1 MNKFQN
7 WQYIFITS
15 FRRMHCEYLFGNYA
29 NYGLK
34 IATQN
39 ESNACLT
46 CTKGMTPST
55 RDSKQEANVRVLS
68 CVCYNRYY
76 WLRSL
81 AKPMVLTVTKC
92 LKFGF
97 AMDGRVCTPKR
108 VKDILSSFLHGVIP
122 EDVPQQR

>member
-55 RDSKQEANVRVLS
+55 RDSKQEANVRAPVMCVLQS
-68 CVCYNRYY
+68 
-76 WLRSL
+76 
-81 AKPMVLTVTKC
+81 
-92 LKFGF
+92 
-97 AMDGRVCTPKR
+97 
-108 VKDILSSFLHGVIP
+108 ILLVEESG
-122 EDVPQQR
+122 